1 MLSACGPSAKSQK
14 RIQKFKELGY
24 SSYICQNKLD
34 RAFFQHGSAY
44 GDFKDLPRRRAA
56 DKALWEKAFSIAK
69 SPR

>member
-1 MLSACGPSAKSQK
+1 MYTACGPSAKSKK
-14 RIQKFKELGY
+14 RKPKFKELGY

>member
-1 MLSACGPSAKSQK
+1 MYTVCGPSAKSKK
-14 RIQKFKELGY
+14 RKPKFKELGY

-34 RAFFQHGSAY
+34 RASFQHDSAY
-44 GDFKDLPRRRAA
+44 GDFNDLPRRRAA